1 MTRRLAF
8 ERAQSPS
15 VQFMDIDALSE
26 ALRLAVDPPSR
37 LGVGELQ
44 DLVRDDSAEEW
55 DISTAADHLNVSPH
69 TLRYY
74 ERIGLLSVPRDHAG
88 HRREVPPGP

>member
-1 MTRRLAF
+1 
-8 ERAQSPS
+8 
-15 VQFMDIDALSE
+15 MDIDALSE